1 MLSAHQDLRGRQF
14 KREPAL
20 ICMIKTNKTI
30 CSNICTSSAIIKV
43 LLNSYLS
50 HIKLSWC
57 QLVLISIASL
67 ASVCGD
73 QHPPV
78 NVAPSYFDV
87 KIWSSNSLNNKCN
100 SKYLQP
106 ISTSSGDTCITDL
119 SAGAR
124 MIGSSLVFAHARM
137 TLYNNN
143 TVHSFSPGE
152 PTFG

>member
-1 MLSAHQDLRGRQF
+1 MLSARQDLRGRQI
-14 KREPAL
+14 KREPVL

-30 CSNICTSSAIIKV
+30 CSNICSFSAIVKV

-50 HIKLSWC
+50 HIKVSWC
-57 QLVLISIASL
+57 RPELISIAWR

-78 NVAPSYFDV
+78 NAAPLYFDV
-87 KIWSSNSLNNKCN
+87 KMCSSNSLNNKCS

-106 ISTSSGDTCITDL
+106 ISSSSGDTCVTDL
-119 SAGAR
+119 SADGR
-124 MIGSSLVFAHARM
+124 MIGSRLVSAHARI
-137 TLYNNN
+137 TLYNND